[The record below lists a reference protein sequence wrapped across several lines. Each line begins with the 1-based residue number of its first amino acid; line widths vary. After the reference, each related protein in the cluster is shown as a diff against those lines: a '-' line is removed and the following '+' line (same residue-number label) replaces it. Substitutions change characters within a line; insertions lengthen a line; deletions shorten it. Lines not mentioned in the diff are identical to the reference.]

1 MSLLLSLM
9 SALASAGVF
18 YLTGLYTAWYW
29 YFLPL
34 ILFIPFYVVSFVLV
48 VLFVGF
54 IGLFFSKKKPVEKPH
69 PWFYMITVSAIR
81 QVLMILR
88 IKVRVSGL
96 DKLPKEN
103 FVAVYNHI
111 SAFDP
116 LVLLTRLP
124 VKRIVMM
131 SKPENEKL
139 PIVGKYMHMSGFPA
153 IDRKSPMKARRTVE
167 KCADWV
173 RDGVASVAI
182 SPEGTRSKTG
192 ELLSFRA
199 APFSTAKKAD
209 CPIVVIVVRNT
220 DKVFKKFPLRTTVID
235 MDVIDTVM
243 PETYHEMTSF
253 ELSDHVRT
261 KMLDALGQED
271 KHARDTSR
279 EEGSAE

>member
-1 MSLLLSLM
+1 MMSLLLSLM

-18 YLTGLYTAWYW
+18 YLSGLYTAWYW
-29 YFLPL
+29 YFLP
-34 ILFIPFYVVSFVLV
+34 IVLFIPFYLVSFVLI
-48 VLFVGF
+48 VLFAGF
-54 IGLFFSKKKPVEKPH
+54 VGLFFSKKKPVEKPH
-69 PWFYMITVSAIR
+69 PWFYMVTVSAIR
-81 QVLMILR
+81 QVLLILR
-88 IKVRVSGL
+88 VKVRVSGL
-96 DKLPKEN
+96 EKLPEGC

-116 LVLLTRLP
+116 LVLLTRIP

-139 PIVGKYMHMSGFPA
+139 PIVGKYMHMSGCPA

-173 RDGVASVAI
+173 RNGIASIAI

-209 CPIVVIVVRNT
+209 CPIVVVVVRNT
-220 DKVFKKFPLRTTVID
+220 DKVFKRFPLRSTVID
-235 MDVIDTVM
+235 MDVVDTVM

-271 KHARDTSR
+271 KHKRTQPD
-279 EEGSAE
+279 EGSAE

>member
-1 MSLLLSLM
+1 MSLFLSFL
-9 SALASAGVF
+9 SACFSAGVF
-18 YLTGLYTAWYW
+18 YLSGLYTTWYW

-34 ILFIPFYVVSFVLV
+34 VLFVPFYLVSFVLF
-48 VLFVGF
+48 VLFAGF
-54 IGLFFSKKKPVEKPH
+54 VGLFFSKKKPVEQPH
-69 PWFYMITVSAIR
+69 PWFYWVTVSAIR
-81 QVLMILR
+81 QVLLILR

-96 DKLPKEN
+96 EKLPEGN

-116 LVLLTRLP
+116 LVLLTRIP

-131 SKPENEKL
+131 SKPENEKI
-139 PIVGKYMHMSGFPA
+139 PVVGKYMHMSGYPA

-173 RDGVASVAI
+173 KDGIASVAI

-209 CPIVVIVVRNT
+209 CPIVVVVLRNT
-220 DKVFKKFPLRTTVID
+220 DKVFQHFPLRTTVID
-235 MDVIDTVM
+235 MDIIDTVM
-243 PETYHEMTSF
+243 PETYHEMNSF
-253 ELSDHVRT
+253 ELSDHVRAE
-261 KMLDALGQED
+261 MLDALGQED
-271 KHARDTSR
+271 KYKKAKPD
-279 EEGSAE
+279 EGSAE

>member
-1 MSLLLSLM
+1 M

-153 IDRKSPMKARRTVE
+153 ID
-167 KCADWV
+167 
-173 RDGVASVAI
+173 
-182 SPEGTRSKTG
+182 
-192 ELLSFRA
+192 
-199 APFSTAKKAD
+199 
-209 CPIVVIVVRNT
+209 
-220 DKVFKKFPLRTTVID
+220 
-235 MDVIDTVM
+235 
-243 PETYHEMTSF
+243 
-253 ELSDHVRT
+253 
-261 KMLDALGQED
+261 
-271 KHARDTSR
+271 
-279 EEGSAE
+279 

>member
-9 SALASAGVF
+9 SAMASAGVF
-18 YLTGLYTAWYW
+18 YLTGLYTDWYW
-29 YFLPL
+29 YFLP
-34 ILFIPFYVVSFVLV
+34 IVLFIPFYVVSFVLV

-69 PWFYMITVSAIR
+69 AWFYTVTVSAIR
-81 QVLMILR
+81 QVLIILR
-88 IKVRVSGL
+88 VKVRVKGIE
-96 DKLPKEN
+96 KLPQEN

-131 SKPENEKL
+131 TKPENEKL
-139 PIVGKYMHMSGFPA
+139 PIVGKYMHMSGCPA

-173 RDGVASVAI
+173 RDGIASVAI

-209 CPIVVIVVRNT
+209 CPIVVVVVKNT
-220 DKVFKKFPLRTTVID
+220 DKVFKRFPLRTTVID
-235 MDVIDTVM
+235 MEVIDTVM
-243 PETYHEMTSF
+243 PETYHEMNSF
-253 ELSDHVRT
+253 ELSDHVRA
-261 KMLDALGQED
+261 KMLAALGQED
-271 KHARDTSR
+271 KYKRDTSR
-279 EEGSAE
+279 EEE

>member
-9 SALASAGVF
+9 SASASAGVF
-18 YLTGLYTAWYW
+18 YLTGLYTDWYW

-34 ILFIPFYVVSFVLV
+34 VLFIPFYLVSFVLV
-48 VLFVGF
+48 VLFAGF
-54 IGLFFSKKKPVEKPH
+54 VGLFFSKKKPVEKPH

-96 DKLPKEN
+96 DKLPEGN

-116 LVLLTRLP
+116 LVLLTRIP

-131 SKPENEKL
+131 SKPENEKI
-139 PIVGKYMHMSGFPA
+139 PVVGKYMHMSGYPA

-209 CPIVVIVVRNT
+209 CPIVVVVVRNT
-220 DKVFKKFPLRTTVID
+220 DKVFKKFPLRRTVID

-253 ELSDHVRT
+253 ELSDHVRG
-261 KMLDALGQED
+261 KMLTALGQED
-271 KHARDTSR
+271 KHKRVQP

>member
-9 SALASAGVF
+9 SACASAGIF
-18 YLTGLYTAWYW
+18 YLTGLYTDWYW
-29 YFLPL
+29 YFLP
-34 ILFIPFYVVSFVLV
+34 IVLFVPFYIVSFVV
-48 VLFVGF
+48 FVLFAGLV
-54 IGLFFSKKKPVEKPH
+54 GLFFSKKKPVEKPRA
-69 PWFYMITVSAIR
+69 WFYWVTVNGIR
-81 QVLMILR
+81 QLLLIMRV
-88 IKVRVSGL
+88 KVRVSGL
-96 DKLPKEN
+96 DKLPKGN

-116 LVLLTRLP
+116 LVLLTRIP

-139 PIVGKYMHMSGFPA
+139 PIVGKYMHMSGCPA

-173 RDGVASVAI
+173 RDGIASVAI

-192 ELLSFRA
+192 DLLSFRA

-209 CPIVVIVVRNT
+209 CPIVVVVVRNT
-220 DKVFKKFPLRTTVID
+220 DKVLKRFPLRSTVID

-243 PETYHEMTSF
+243 PETYHEMNSF
-253 ELSDHVRT
+253 ELSDLVRA
-261 KMLDALGQED
+261 KMLTALGQED
-271 KHARDTSR
+271 KYKRAQP

>member
-1 MSLLLSLM
+1 MSLVLSLV
-9 SALASAGVF
+9 SACFSAGIF

-29 YFLPL
+29 YFIP
-34 ILFIPFYVVSFVLV
+34 IVLFFPFYIVAFLLFVLFAG
-48 VLFVGF
+48 FV
-54 IGLFFSKKKPVEKPH
+54 GLFFSKKKPVEKPH
-69 PWFYMITVSAIR
+69 PWFYNVTVAGIR
-81 QVLMILR
+81 QLLIILR
-88 IKVRVSGL
+88 VKVRVSGL
-96 DKLPKEN
+96 EKLPEGN

-116 LVLLTRLP
+116 LVLLTRIP
-124 VKRIVMM
+124 IKRMVMM

-139 PIVGKYMHMSGFPA
+139 PIVGKYMHMSGYPA

-173 RDGVASVAI
+173 RDGIASVAI

-209 CPIVVIVVRNT
+209 CPIVVVVVRNT
-220 DKVFKKFPLRTTVID
+220 DKVFKHFPLRTTVID
-235 MDVIDTVM
+235 MDVVDTVM

-261 KMLDALGQED
+261 MMLEALGQED
-271 KHARDTSR
+271 KHKRTQPDEDR
-279 EEGSAE
+279 AE

>member
-9 SALASAGVF
+9 SAFASAGVF
-18 YLTGLYTAWYW
+18 YLTGLYTDWYW

-34 ILFIPFYVVSFVLV
+34 VLFVPFYLVSFVLV
-48 VLFVGF
+48 VLFAGLV
-54 IGLFFSKKKPVEKPH
+54 GLFFSKKKPVEKPH

-88 IKVRVSGL
+88 IKVRVTGL

-139 PIVGKYMHMSGFPA
+139 PIVGKYMHMSGYPA

-209 CPIVVIVVRNT
+209 CPIVVVVVRNT
-220 DKVFKKFPLRTTVID
+220 DKVFKKFPLQRTVID

-243 PETYHEMTSF
+243 PETYHEMNSF
-253 ELSDHVRT
+253 ELSDHVRS
-261 KMLDALGQED
+261 KMLAALGQED

>member
-18 YLTGLYTAWYW
+18 YLTGLYTDWYW

-34 ILFIPFYVVSFVLV
+34 VLFIPFYLVSFVLV
-48 VLFVGF
+48 VLFAGLV
-54 IGLFFSKKKPVEKPH
+54 GLFFSKKKPVEKPH
-69 PWFYMITVSAIR
+69 PWFYMITVNAIR

-131 SKPENEKL
+131 SKPENEKI
-139 PIVGKYMHMSGFPA
+139 PVVGKYMHMSGYPA

-209 CPIVVIVVRNT
+209 CPIVVVVVRNT
-220 DKVFKKFPLRTTVID
+220 DKVFKKFPLRSTVID

-243 PETYHEMTSF
+243 PETYHDMNSF
-253 ELSDHVRT
+253 ELSDHVRS

-271 KHARDTSR
+271 KHGRTQR